1 VTLAADRDYLPFLR
15 AACDHHHARV
25 RRVAQRVLTAVDT
38 EGKVGGDKPDTVVE
52 RSPVARA
59 AEERSSDAT
68 SSSETFSYR
77 IGPVTRLKNAPA
89 PIAPTDRNQNSNAV
103 DPDRFSRHQKSNSR
117 SRPRSSQTTT
127 SETAGSQNSSTG
139 TAAPQLV
146 YPERLTPKQREAAV
160 RHLAE
165 IPGGQR
171 QAVLDELEG
180 RLRAERHGAKPVY
193 DELSYLRH
201 LCGKAKAG
209 DFEANMGLKV
219 QLERRQRQKAAEQR
233 QRARIARQ
241 SVERSQDAP
250 QGRRD
255 VSAQLTALK
264 AALGGGPGAD
274 QPTTD
279 EA

>member
-1 VTLAADRDYLPFLR
+1 
-15 AACDHHHARV
+15 
-25 RRVAQRVLTAVDT
+25 
-38 EGKVGGDKPDTVVE
+38 
-52 RSPVARA
+52 
-59 AEERSSDAT
+59 
-68 SSSETFSYR
+68 
-77 IGPVTRLKNAPA
+77 
-89 PIAPTDRNQNSNAV
+89 
-103 DPDRFSRHQKSNSR
+103 
-117 SRPRSSQTTT
+117 
-127 SETAGSQNSSTG
+127 
-139 TAAPQLV
+139 V

-165 IPGGQR
+165 ISDGQR

-274 QPTTD
+274 QPSTD